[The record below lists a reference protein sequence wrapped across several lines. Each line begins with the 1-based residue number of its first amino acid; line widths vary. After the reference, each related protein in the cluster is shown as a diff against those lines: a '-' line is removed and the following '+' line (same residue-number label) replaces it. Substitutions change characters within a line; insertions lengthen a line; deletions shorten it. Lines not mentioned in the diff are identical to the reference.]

1 MAKKVTGMIKLQ
13 LPAGKATPAPPVGP
27 ALGQH
32 GVNIMGF
39 CKEFN
44 AKTAN
49 QAGLIIPVVITVYQ
63 DRSFSFILKTP
74 PAAVLIK
81 KELGLE
87 SGSGVP
93 NRTKVGTL
101 TKDQVRKIAELKMPD
116 LNAAS
121 IETAMSMIEGTKK
134 YGCYYSRVIL
144 IFLKKWEVKTAKTTK
159 EALQWERNM
168 LKVQN

>member
-32 GVNIMGF
+32 GVNNMGF

-116 LNAAS
+116 LNAAT
-121 IETAMSMIEGTKK
+121 IETAMSMIEGTARSM
-134 YGCYYSRVIL
+134 GVTIA
-144 IFLKKWEVKTAKTTK
+144 E
-159 EALQWERNM
+159 
-168 LKVQN
+168 

>member
-93 NRTKVGTL
+93 NRIKVGSL

-116 LNAAS
+116 LNAAT
-121 IETAMSMIEGTKK
+121 IETAMSMIEGTARSM
-134 YGCYYSRVIL
+134 GVTIA
-144 IFLKKWEVKTAKTTK
+144 E
-159 EALQWERNM
+159 
-168 LKVQN
+168 

>member
-44 AKTAN
+44 AKTADK
-49 QAGLIIPVVITVYQ
+49 AGLIIPVVITVYQ

-93 NRTKVGTL
+93 NRTKVGSI
-101 TKDQVRKIAELKMPD
+101 TKEQVRKIAELKMPD
-116 LNAAS
+116 LNAAT
-121 IETAMSMIEGTKK
+121 IETAMSMIEGTARSM
-134 YGCYYSRVIL
+134 GVTVV
-144 IFLKKWEVKTAKTTK
+144 E
-159 EALQWERNM
+159 
-168 LKVQN
+168 